1 MVMLL
6 YKSWRESRVRFL
18 LSAVALAVICASFV
32 FFRVDASSGIGDEP
46 LSYLVYIWR
55 NTYKGYLR
63 ELFMILTILLGLGG
77 LARERDHR
85 TVGFTLALPV
95 SRWRLLATRVLVGFA
110 EVILLATIPAVV
122 LPTLSPLVG
131 QAYPPSQA
139 WSFAILWATVGSLIF
154 AMSVLASV
162 VLGGEFTAPIAALL
176 GLVSYSFLA
185 DRPLVARYL
194 TDIHDVMSGV
204 DMPYFAE
211 RTGILT
217 GPLPWATLLTVLL
230 AAAALIAIGARI
242 TSRQDF

>member
-1 MVMLL
+1 MLWF
-6 YKSWRESRVRFL
+6 KAWRESRVRFL

-46 LSYLVYIWR
+46 LSYAVYIWR

-77 LARERDHR
+77 LAPERDHR

-95 SRWRLLATRVLVGFA
+95 SRWRLLVTRVLVGFA
-110 EVILLATIPAVV
+110 EVILLATVPAVV
-122 LPTLSPLVG
+122 LPILSPLVG
-131 QAYPPSQA
+131 QAYPSAQA
-139 WSFAILWATVGSLIF
+139 WSFTILWATVGSLIF

-185 DRPLVARYL
+185 DRPLVERHL
-194 TDIHDVMSGV
+194 VDIHDVMSGTN
-204 DMPYFAE
+204 MAYFTEPA
-211 RTGILT
+211 GVLT
-217 GPLPWATLLTVLL
+217 GPLPWSTLFAVLLTT
-230 AAAALIAIGARI
+230 AALIVIGAAI
-242 TSRQDF
+242 TNRRDF

>member
-1 MVMLL
+1 MLW
-6 YKSWRESRVRFL
+6 YKAWRESRARFL

-32 FFRVDASSGIGDEP
+32 FFHRDTSSGISDEA
-46 LSYLVYIWR
+46 LSYPVYVWR
-55 NTYKGYLR
+55 ITYKGYLR

-217 GPLPWATLLTVLL
+217 GPLPGATLFTVLL

>member
-46 LSYLVYIWR
+46 LSYPVYIWR

-110 EVILLATIPAVV
+110 EVILLATVPAIV
-122 LPTLSPLVG
+122 LPTLSPLIG
-131 QAYPPSQA
+131 QVYPSSQA
-139 WSFAILWATVGSLIF
+139 WSFTILWATVGSLIF

-162 VLGGEFTAPIAALL
+162 VFGGEFTAPIASLL

-185 DRPLVARYL
+185 DRPLVERHL
-194 TDIHDVMSGV
+194 TDIHDVMSGTN
-204 DMPYFAE
+204 MAYFTE
-211 RTGILT
+211 RTGVLT
-217 GPLPWATLLTVLL
+217 GPLPWATLFTVLL
-230 AAAALIAIGARI
+230 GAAALIAIGARI